1 MDTILTNAVI
11 VSLRLMKKIALIMR
25 LQNATKNSLGI
36 SEITQGVTQVYFEKI
51 ELILFWR

>member
-1 MDTILTNAVI
+1 MNAVI